1 MREIKLVGDNSV
13 KLMERGRSVRIKR
26 FTMMATVLVLVLL
39 VSGCGS
45 LIKMTRSAQRDTS
58 IEERNFAGALKYLRS
73 GNESGARDLL
83 ERVIDAPPLK
93 GVTDEALFRLS
104 LLNLRDEGGRGE
116 PRARALLN
124 RLLSEFPASIW
135 AKQASPLA
143 AYLQEAFTLRAGKR
157 QIKNLRNQN
166 LSLSRDNKELRQSI
180 ERLKQLDLE
189 LEQKIRR

>member
-1 MREIKLVGDNSV
+1 MSIKS
-13 KLMERGRSVRIKR
+13 KR
-26 FTMMATVLVLVLL
+26 FNMLATVLLFALII
-39 VSGCGS
+39 SGCGS
-45 LIKMTRSAQRDTS
+45 LMKMASSLPRMDTS

-83 ERVIDAPPLK
+83 ERVVDAPPLT

-104 LLNLRDEGGRGE
+104 LLSLRNEGGRGDSH
-116 PRARALLN
+116 ARELLD
-124 RLLSEFPASIW
+124 RLLSEFPGSIW
-135 AKQASPLA
+135 AKQGAPLA
-143 AYLQEAFTLRAGKR
+143 AYLQEAFALRSGKR

-166 LSLSRDNKELRQSI
+166 LSLSRDNKELRQSM

>member
-1 MREIKLVGDNSV
+1 MGIK
-13 KLMERGRSVRIKR
+13 IKR
-26 FTMMATVLVLVLL
+26 FNMLATVLLFALII
-39 VSGCGS
+39 SGCGS
-45 LIKMTRSAQRDTS
+45 LMKISSSLPGRDTS
-58 IEERNFAGALKYLRS
+58 VEERNFAGALQYLRS

-83 ERVIDAPPLK
+83 ERVIDAPPLT

-124 RLLSEFPASIW
+124 RLLSEFPASVW
-135 AKQASPLA
+135 ARQASPLA
-143 AYLQEAFTLRAGKR
+143 AYLQEAFTLRAGNR

-166 LSLSRDNKELRQSI
+166 LSLSRDNKELRQSM